1 MFQSNPI
8 SSPQDTLS
16 ESPFLFDA
24 YSQAVMTASRN
35 ASPSVVS
42 IEVEGE
48 EKKSA
53 RPTEGGRPQLPPPQ
67 AKSKR
72 LGGMGSGFF
81 FTPDGFLLTNS
92 HVVHKASRLSVR
104 LLDGRMLGADLVGED
119 PDTDLA
125 VLRVTAS
132 DLPAAKLGDSERLQ
146 VGQLLVAIGNPLG
159 FDYTVTAGVL
169 SALGRS
175 LRAPSGRMLDNVIQ
189 TDAALNPGNSG
200 GPLVDSQGKV
210 VGVNTAVVAPAQG
223 LCFAIPVNT
232 ARWVAMELMQF
243 GRVQRAF
250 LGIAGQDV
258 PLPRR
263 VARHFDWSEATGVM
277 VNQVEVDSPAAKAG
291 LEEGDV
297 LLALNQ
303 DPVPSLDRLHRLL
316 HKGQVNK
323 TVRFTLLR
331 QFTRRVEV
339 TVSLGER

>member
-1 MFQSNPI
+1 MVQPNPHPMK
-8 SSPQDTLS
+8 SDSAT
-16 ESPFLFDA
+16 ESPFLLDA

-48 EKKSA
+48 TEKAVPPEKV
-53 RPTEGGRPQLPPPQ
+53 GQQQLPPPQ

-72 LGGMGSGFF
+72 PSGMGSGFF

-92 HVVHKASRLSVR
+92 HVVHKASQLSVR
-104 LLDGRMLGADLVGED
+104 LLDGRRLAADLVGED

-200 GPLVDSQGKV
+200 GPLVDSQGQV

-263 VARHFDWSEATGVM
+263 VARHFEWPEATGVM
-277 VNQVEVDSPAAKAG
+277 VNQVEAGSPAAKAG

-297 LLALNQ
+297 LLALDQ

-323 TVRFTLLR
+323 TARFTLLR
-331 QFTRRVEV
+331 HFTRRIEV
-339 TVSLGER
+339 TVRLGER